1 MGAKPTGGAD
11 ADGVGARPRLRRAE
25 AEAIIETAVLRLL
38 ADRPVDEVTND
49 VIAEE
54 TGLNHSY
61 VSRYYGNR
69 VNLLTRL
76 TDVLADRIATDVPAD
91 VPIQL
96 PALLADPRFRL
107 RNKIVLHL
115 VGKGV
120 PSQRFYERGLLSRDS
135 IKARLM
141 RLHNVEERIATAL
154 AAQVFYSLV
163 GAAFLG
169 HGFDQTVPVEEYND
183 VIALAFAEILNADT
197 LRRTL
202 NW

>member
-1 MGAKPTGGAD
+1 MGGKPVGRARAAGAEP
-11 ADGVGARPRLRRAE
+11 RPRLRRAE
-25 AEAIIETAVLRLL
+25 AEQIIEAAALRLL
-38 ADRPVDEVTND
+38 AERPVDEVTND

-69 VNLLTRL
+69 VNLLTHL
-76 TDVLADRIATDVPAD
+76 TDVLADRIAAEVPAD

-96 PALLADPRFRL
+96 PALLADPRFHL
-107 RNKIVLHL
+107 RNRIVLHL

-120 PSQRFYERGLLSRDS
+120 PSQRFYERGLLSRES
-135 IKARLM
+135 IKGRLM
-141 RLHNVEERIATAL
+141 RLHQVDERIATAL
-154 AAQVFYSLV
+154 ATQVFYSLV

-169 HGFDQTVPVEEYND
+169 HGFDQSVPVDEYND